1 MKKLLFVCFIL
12 SLLFSP
18 KLKAQQLINAS
29 DLAKVYKNAEVLVV
43 DVRKAKDY
51 ATLHITKSVNLDHKS
66 FYQDGAISGLLKDA
80 SALYAMLGSH
90 GLTPDK
96 TIILYDAK
104 SGKYSSRVFWI
115 LDYLG
120 YSNIKILD
128 GQLEAWKANR
138 GAVTSAPTKG
148 KKGTVSLSP
157 DASKGV
163 NMAYVKSG
171 LNDPTKVLVD
181 ARPAVQFSGA
191 EGTYDPKGHIPGSIN
206 LHFEDIIKG
215 GKFLSKDKTIEVL
228 TAHGITADKEVI
240 IYCNTGIFAAVV
252 YVAAKYVAGYTNV
265 KVYDGGIAEWVSIK
279 DNPIKTN

>member
-1 MKKLLFVCFIL
+1 
-12 SLLFSP
+12 
-18 KLKAQQLINAS
+18 
-29 DLAKVYKNAEVLVV
+29 
-43 DVRKAKDY
+43 
-51 ATLHITKSVNLDHKS
+51 
-66 FYQDGAISGLLKDA
+66 
-80 SALYAMLGSH
+80 
-90 GLTPDK
+90 
-96 TIILYDAK
+96 
-104 SGKYSSRVFWI
+104 
-115 LDYLG
+115 
-120 YSNIKILD
+120 
-128 GQLEAWKANR
+128 
-138 GAVTSAPTKG
+138 
-148 KKGTVSLSP
+148 
-157 DASKGV
+157 
-163 NMAYVKSG
+163 
-171 LNDPTKVLVD
+171 VLVD